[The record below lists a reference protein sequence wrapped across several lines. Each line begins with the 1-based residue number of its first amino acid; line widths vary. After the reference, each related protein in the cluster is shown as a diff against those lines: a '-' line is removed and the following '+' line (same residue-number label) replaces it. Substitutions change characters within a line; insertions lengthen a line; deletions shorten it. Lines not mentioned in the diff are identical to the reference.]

1 MYHEKLK
8 RFDAVSKSNCALL
21 TSACMM
27 RIEVLHFIRWIEL
40 VLESGIQESRFFSK
54 CTRNF

>member
-27 RIEVLHFIRWIEL
+27 RIEVLYFIQWIEL
-40 VLESGIQESRFFSK
+40 VLESGIQD
-54 CTRNF
+54 